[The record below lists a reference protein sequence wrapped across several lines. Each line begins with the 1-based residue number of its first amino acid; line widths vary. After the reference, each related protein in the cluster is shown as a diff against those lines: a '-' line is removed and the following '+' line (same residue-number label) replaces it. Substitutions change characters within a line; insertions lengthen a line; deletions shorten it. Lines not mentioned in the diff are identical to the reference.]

1 MPIDITGLNAGK
13 PQGTSERKSPAV
25 ERNQGGSSAGAS
37 AQGPRGDTI
46 NLTATAARLKQLEA
60 GLVGIPVLS
69 REVPAATELAEKE
82 SLIFS
87 EDSDASFVAAELV
100 NMLERSPVARL
111 RQRVRKQYTWQAIF
125 EDRIQ
130 PLLQAEKESQ
140 KSA

>member
-60 GLVGIPVLS
+60 GLVGVPVVDES
-69 REVPAATELAEKE
+69 KVQGVQRAITSGTYSIDAERVAEKM
-82 SLIFS
+82 IDF
-87 EDSDASFVAAELV
+87 
-100 NMLERSPVARL
+100 ERQLTTKA
-111 RQRVRKQYTWQAIF
+111 
-125 EDRIQ
+125 
-130 PLLQAEKESQ
+130 
-140 KSA
+140 